1 MKIIVVVHDIYL
13 LSFIF
18 YCCCMIYIFVV
29 APAPS
34 VQRRTLPPA
43 VDTLRVQRYA
53 DSGSRFIILACTPAR
68 KDGS

>member
-1 MKIIVVVHDIYL
+1 
-13 LSFIF
+13 
-18 YCCCMIYIFVV
+18 MIYIFVV

-53 DSGSRFIILACTPAR
+53 DSGSRFIIFGAPQLSIKSVHKVYLFYVPSSSDHR
-68 KDGS
+68 